1 MRTRGNR
8 IRYEITNYFCELQA
22 LFYSLQIMMTSE
34 EAERCFRNLDVW
46 TLLRSYH
53 AHDMHTT
60 ATKSVMDV
68 GGSRLVVGDFHGFIP
83 QTPWEL
89 IKAGK
94 IRRNITMMAG
104 VVKHEGTFLLTVI
117 YDALK
122 GMNLLDDPCYNK
134 YELLEKVNKILGVDD
149 PTGMLVG
156 YQIKSLFSTEQ
167 LSSGKFEEMTDG
179 LTDVILF
186 ALQLLCFLPLT

>member
-1 MRTRGNR
+1 
-8 IRYEITNYFCELQA
+8 
-22 LFYSLQIMMTSE
+22 MTPE
-34 EAERCFRNLDVW
+34 EVERCFRNLDVW

-53 AHDMHTT
+53 AHDMRTIT
-60 ATKSVMDV
+60 TKSVTDV

-94 IRRNITMMAG
+94 IRRNISMMAG

-122 GMNLLDDPCYNK
+122 DMNFLDDPYYNK
-134 YELLEKVNKILGVDD
+134 YELLERVNKILGIDD
-149 PTGMLVG
+149 PTGMLIG
-156 YQIKSLFSTEQ
+156 YQIRSLFTMEQ
-167 LSSGKFEEMTDG
+167 LSSGKFEAMTAG
-179 LTDVILF
+179 LTDVI
-186 ALQLLCFLPLT
+186 